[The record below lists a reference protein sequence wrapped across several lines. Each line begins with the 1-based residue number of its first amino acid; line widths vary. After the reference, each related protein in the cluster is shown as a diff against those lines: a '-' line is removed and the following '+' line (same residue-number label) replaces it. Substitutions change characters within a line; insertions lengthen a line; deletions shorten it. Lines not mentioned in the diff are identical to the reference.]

1 MKRFLAAGGLLV
13 ALALLG
19 PEASAQT
26 GTARGKVLDD
36 KGQPLADSVINIEF
50 QGGVTRKYETKTNK
64 KGEFTQVGMQPGMY
78 RFTVNH
84 EGFQGTY
91 IDYRISLGEPTYLP
105 DVKLQTKA
113 AAQAAAGGKAAE
125 ELGNAFKK
133 ATELAQSGQF
143 DQAEAAFKEIAAK
156 NPTIPE
162 VYFNLGYIATQKKDW
177 PAAQAAYEK
186 TLELKPG
193 YADAYA
199 ALARVYRESGQADK
213 ATEIMAKGAA
223 TGGDDAKMQF
233 NIGIEHLNAGR
244 SEEAM
249 AAFQKAATL
258 DPQNAEVHY
267 HMGTLLVGQNK
278 IPDAISHLEKYLSM
292 SPTNQQNVATAQ
304 QLLAA
309 LKPKK

>member
-1 MKRFLAAGGLLV
+1 MKRFLAAGGLLL

-26 GTARGKVLDD
+26 GTARGKVMDD
-36 KGQPLADSVINIEF
+36 KGQPLPDAVVNLEF

-64 KGEFTQVGMQPGMY
+64 KGEFTQVGMYPGMY
-78 RFTVNH
+78 RITVNK

-91 IDYRISLGEPTYLP
+91 TDYKISLGEPTYLP

-125 ELGNAFKK
+125 DLGNAFKK
-133 ATELAQSGQF
+133 ATELAQSGQY

-156 NPTIPE
+156 SPNVPE
-162 VYFNLGYIATQKKDW
+162 IYYNLGYVAGQKKDW
-177 PAAQAAYEK
+177 AAAEAAYQK
-186 TLELKPG
+186 ALEIKPG
-193 YADAYA
+193 YADAYT
-199 ALARVYRESGQADK
+199 ALARVYQESGQAQK
-213 ATEIMAKGAA
+213 AAELMTKAA
-223 TGGDDAKMQF
+223 AAGPDDGKMQF
-233 NIGIEHLNAGR
+233 NLGIYHLNAGR
-244 SEEAM
+244 SEEAI

-258 DPQNAEVHY
+258 DPQNAEVYY
-267 HMGTLLVGQNK
+267 HLGTLAVGQNK
-278 IPDAISHLEKYLSM
+278 IADAVSNLEKYLSM